1 MNDMTPQS
9 PAKSEA
15 PRLPV
20 FQRFIDDLR
29 ALWAAESDTK
39 TRMEK
44 AKPLLEKLVMND
56 ELKARSADWPCTD
69 GGKNLLFYVDDELGF
84 AINGVVRMPGRF
96 GSVHDHANA
105 WVLYGVLDGTESL
118 ERFDRIDDGSK
129 PGYAEVKMSSVTTGS
144 QGKVDLVPPYD
155 IHAEQGGP
163 ARSVAVILRSQRLGE
178 GTVLQKGF
186 DPKTN
191 TVVERFGPKQIPYD
205 LTA

>member
-1 MNDMTPQS
+1 MN
-9 PAKSEA
+9 KSTA
-15 PRLPV
+15 PEKIATQRLPV

-29 ALWAAESDTK
+29 ALWAAESDTQ

-44 AKPLLEKLVMND
+44 ARPLLEKLVMND
-56 ELKARSADWPCTD
+56 GLKAHSADWPSTE

-84 AINGVVRMPGRF
+84 AINGVVRMPGRL
-96 GSVHDHANA
+96 GNVHDHANA

-118 ERFDRIDDGSK
+118 ERYDRVDDGSK
-129 PGYAEVKMSSVTTGS
+129 AGYAEVKMSSVTTGS

-163 ARSVAVILRSQRLGE
+163 TRSVAVILRSQRLGE

-191 TVVERFGPKQIPYD
+191 TVVERFGPTQLPYE
-205 LTA
+205 LA

>member
-1 MNDMTPQS
+1 MNKAT
-9 PAKSEA
+9 A
-15 PRLPV
+15 PEKIDSQRLPV

-29 ALWAAESDTK
+29 ALWAAETDTQ

-69 GGKNLLFYVDDELGF
+69 GGKNLLFYVDEEMGF

-163 ARSVAVILRSQRLGE
+163 TRSVAVILRSQRLGE

-186 DPKTN
+186 DPKAN
-191 TVVERFGPKQIPYD
+191 TVVERFGPKQIPYE